1 MHSIIKI
8 TFLLLVLS
16 DITVFGQKYDF
27 NWIFG
32 YGGGL
37 GDSRFG
43 TTKVDF
49 NSGNPVQTFI
59 PQGRLFLYDA
69 NASISTEDGRLLYYT
84 NGYDLEDSN
93 YVRINKALD
102 VGTRYWDAL
111 VTDQG
116 VLFLPM
122 SQKLSTISLFYINKF
137 LVGGELKSIK
147 LNQLIINLDKTKFA
161 NSNLITD
168 TLNQGFMNACK
179 HANGRD
185 YWILLNKNGTNIF
198 YSLLIKSQENIK
210 IDTFISGPIIYDGVG
225 QAVFS
230 NNGEYLA
237 LIEGISFNDGLYIYL
252 YKFDRCL
259 GKLYFVSRKQ
269 FPTSGF
275 TGISFSPNSKFL
287 YYSQEKLLYQFDMSN
302 TDPLD
307 YPVLVDSITDQT
319 LPWGSQYNIHQLGPD
334 GRIYI
339 TNAYS
344 NFYQHVINKPN
355 ESGKACDPRANGFM
369 LKTLAR
375 RGISNNP
382 NYRLGPIDGSI
393 CDSLGIDNIPWA
405 WWRYDQDTL
414 EYLNFEFTDLSA
426 YEVTQWDWS
435 FGDGTNS
442 SERNPMHRYANNGIY
457 EVCLIAANKNGSD
470 TLCRTL
476 YVGTSS
482 MDQPND
488 KIKIEYFPNPCADYL
503 MVNVK
508 DYIPVKMIL
517 SIIDLHGKEV
527 LNKKIYEGSNGIDVH
542 HLSMSVYILI
552 VKEKGNI
559 IKTDRITVIR

>member
-1 MHSIIKI
+1 MLHTSVI
-8 TFLLLVLS
+8 
-16 DITVFGQKYDF
+16 GQKYDF

-32 YGGGL
+32 YDGGK
-37 GDSRFG
+37 GDPKFG

-49 NSGNPVQTFI
+49 NSGNPIQTFI
-59 PQGRLFLYDA
+59 PEGRMIIFDA

-111 VTDQG
+111 ICNQG
-116 VLFLPM
+116 VLFIPINDD
-122 SQKLSTISLFYINKF
+122 SIDLFYVDKKNVNGTFYI
-137 LVGGELKSIK
+137 LSIK
-147 LNQLIINLDKTKFA
+147 NIVLSKGQIIKKNV
-161 NSNLITD
+161 SVID
-168 TLNQGFMNACK
+168 TINEGFLTICR
-179 HANGRD
+179 HANGNS
-185 YWILLNKNGTNIF
+185 WWLILNKLNSNVF
-198 YSLLIKSQENIK
+198 YSLFINNENEI
-210 IDTFISGPIIYDGVG
+210 IVDTQVVGPIIEDGLG

-302 TDPLD
+302 TDPLN
-307 YPVLVDSITDQT
+307 YPVLIDTITDQT
-319 LPWGSQYNIHQLGPD
+319 LPWGSQYDQHQLGPD

-339 TNAYS
+339 TNLYS

-393 CDSLGIDNIPWA
+393 CDSLGIDNMPWA

-414 EYLNFEFTDLSA
+414 DYLKFEFTDLSA

-435 FGDGTNS
+435 FGDGAS
-442 SERNPMHRYANNGIY
+442 STEPNPTHRYKENGIY
-457 EVCLIAANKNGSD
+457 NVCLIVRNINGVD
-470 TLCRTL
+470 TLCRQL
-476 YVGTSS
+476 HVGVSS
-482 MDQPND
+482 TTHPDQSITTD
-488 KIKIEYFPNPCADYL
+488 VFPNPASDYFII
-503 MVNVK
+503 NVLE
-508 DYIPVKMIL
+508 YIPARMFIRL
-517 SIIDLHGKEV
+517 YDTDGRIV
-527 LNKKIYEGSNGIDVH
+527 LEKRLYEGSNGIDVSNINPGIYT
-542 HLSMSVYILI
+542 LRIQEQQRQVYSGRMAI
-552 VKEKGNI
+552 VRE
-559 IKTDRITVIR
+559 